1 MDTNALNTLKTLIGS
16 HLFREATTVPIDE
29 DRFVQSEAIKREW
42 EENNKYCGLG
52 KFAAIVALGCVI
64 IRLLMI
70 NPQPLFDLVPIYV
83 YLGVVVSMVLGYVV
97 ILFFALVLGFKARK
111 ATRKKALEAH
121 FEASGVD
128 FFDRLDDF
136 SVPAIRKVN
145 EDVQLAQEGDAD
157 ALYRLSETLL
167 SGKILKA
174 NYKMAISLAA
184 LAAELGNSRAGLIVA
199 KAFNHDLYEK
209 LNHHPDNANARDIQK
224 DLALYTAW
232 LQKASQLGSY
242 EATRRL
248 KEMGT
253 KATDKV
259 TPCSAQDVINTMLDT
274 GL

>member
-1 MDTNALNTLKTLIGS
+1 MDKNALNTLKTLTGS
-16 HLFREATTVPIDE
+16 HLFQEATTVPIDE
-29 DRFVQSEAIKREW
+29 VRFVQSEAIKREW

-70 NPQPLFDLVPIYV
+70 NPKPLFEFVPIYV
-83 YLGVVVSMVLGYVV
+83 YLGIVVSMVLGYVV
-97 ILFFALVLGFKARK
+97 ILFFALAFGFKARK
-111 ATRKKALEAH
+111 ATRKKALKAH
-121 FEASGVD
+121 FEANGVA
-128 FFDRLDDF
+128 FFERLDDF

-145 EDVQLAQEGDAD
+145 EDVQLAKEGDAD

-167 SGKILKA
+167 SGKVLKA
-174 NYKMAISLAA
+174 DYKMAVSLAA
-184 LAAELGNSRAGLIVA
+184 LSAELGNSRAGLIVA

-209 LNHHPDNANARDIQK
+209 LNHHPDNVQLCDIQK
-224 DLALYTAW
+224 DLTLYVAW

-259 TPCSAQDVINTMLDT
+259 TPCSAQDVINTVLDT
-274 GL
+274 EL